1 MDRQHAPIAGAAAVT
16 KHPSRRLLFVG
27 AHPGTAG
34 SNISASREL
43 ANQLAQQG
51 WAVDVVSTRASGV
64 GRLVEQVG
72 AAMRA
77 STGGTTVVL
86 DVFGGRAFHW
96 ARLVGKVC
104 AARGVPYVA
113 YLHGGGLPQVA
124 ERAPDA
130 IGTLLQNASA
140 TVSPSPWLARTV
152 ASRWVVPQVIPN
164 GIELSRYR
172 WRQRERMGVSMLWV
186 RALHPIYRPE
196 LAVQVV
202 QRLHAQGI
210 PATLTMLGPDK
221 AGMRGTLTALI
232 AQSGL
237 AEHIRVV
244 GAVPK
249 EEIPRWMDEADLLLN
264 TTDVD
269 NAPVSLVEA
278 MASGLPVVTTN
289 AGGIPDLLAA
299 YRGPAPTPRGSAEAL
314 TAAVTSLLEQPEAAA
329 AASVSGREIAQA
341 YDWPAVH
348 ARWSALL
355 RTITERAA

>member
-1 MDRQHAPIAGAAAVT
+1 MTGHASP
-16 KHPSRRLLFVG
+16 RLLFVG

-34 SNISASREL
+34 SNIAASREL
-43 ANQLAQQG
+43 AQQLAQQG
-51 WAVDVVSTRASGV
+51 WAVDVVSTRTTGV
-64 GRLVEQVG
+64 GRLVDQVT
-72 AAMRA
+72 AALRA
-77 STGGTTVVL
+77 RRRETIVVL

-104 AARGVPYVA
+104 AARRIPYVA
-113 YLHGGGLPQVA
+113 YLHGGGLPQIA
-124 ERAPDA
+124 DRTPGAL
-130 IGTLLQNASA
+130 GTLLQQACA

-172 WRQRERMGVSMLWV
+172 WRQRTQIGAHMLWV

-202 QRLHAQGI
+202 QQLHGRGV

-221 AGMRGTLTALI
+221 HAMHGTLSALI
-232 AQSGL
+232 GTAGL
-237 AEHIRVV
+237 ARHIHVV
-244 GAVPK
+244 GAVSK
-249 EEIPRWMDEADLLLN
+249 GEIPGWMDKADLLLN

-278 MASGLPVVTTN
+278 MACGLPVVTTN

-299 YRGPAPTPRGSAEAL
+299 YRGPAPLPRGSAEAL
-314 TAAVTSLLEQPEAAA
+314 AGAVASLLQQPDAVAE
-329 AASVSGREIAQA
+329 ASVSGREIAQT
-341 YDWPAVH
+341 YDWPMVI
-348 ARWSALL
+348 ARWSTLL
-355 RTITERAA
+355 REITAPTA